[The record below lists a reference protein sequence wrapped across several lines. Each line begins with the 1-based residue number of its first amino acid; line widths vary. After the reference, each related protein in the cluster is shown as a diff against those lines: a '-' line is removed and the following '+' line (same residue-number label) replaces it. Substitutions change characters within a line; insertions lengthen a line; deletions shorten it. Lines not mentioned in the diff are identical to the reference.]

1 MTNSFLGKAA
11 PLTQQGFNEVLK
23 KIGGDAPSLWALL
36 TVETCGFGFL
46 PDRRPKILFERHIF
60 HKRTKGRHS
69 AVHPD
74 ISSSTSGGYKGGT
87 AEYGRLEQAMK
98 LDRQAALESVSW
110 GLGQIMGFNAVS
122 LGYPDTEDMVKKF
135 VESEDEQLD
144 GSRRFIAKNP
154 TLESAYQNKNWT
166 KVASLYNGPAFE
178 KNHYHIKLAQF
189 CELYTTQGTPSIDVR
204 TAQANL
210 TFLGFDPRGVD
221 GVLGKATHAALSAF
235 QKAQGLPATGDPDD
249 TTMNALRTAASV

>member
-1 MTNSFLGKAA
+1 MTNNFLGKAA

-23 KIGGDAPSLWALL
+23 QIGGDPPSLWALL
-36 TVETCGFGFL
+36 TVETRGFGFL

-60 HKRTKGRHS
+60 HNRTKGIHS
-69 AVHPD
+69 AAHPD
-74 ISSSTSGGYKGGT
+74 ISTSASGGYQGHA
-87 AEYGRLEQAMK
+87 AEYGRLAQAIK

-110 GLGQIMGFNAVS
+110 GLGQIMGFNAVP
-122 LGYPDTEDMVKKF
+122 LGYLDTDDMVTKF
-135 VESEDEQLD
+135 LESEDEQLD

-154 TLESAYQNKNWT
+154 TLESAFQNKNWT

-178 KNHYHIKLAQF
+178 KNGYHIKLERF
-189 CELYTTQGTPSIDVR
+189 CELYTTNGTPSIEVR

-221 GVLGKATHAALSAF
+221 GVLGKGTRTALIAF
-235 QKAQGLPATGDPDD
+235 QKAQGIPATGELDD
-249 TTMNALRTAASV
+249 KTMDELSAVASA